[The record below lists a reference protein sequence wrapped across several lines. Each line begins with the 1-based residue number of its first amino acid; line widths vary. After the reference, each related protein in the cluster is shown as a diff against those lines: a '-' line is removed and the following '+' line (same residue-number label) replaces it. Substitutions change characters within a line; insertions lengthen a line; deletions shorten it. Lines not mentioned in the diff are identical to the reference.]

1 MLVPHCLGIVP
12 IEWTANLD
20 KDIIFG
26 MSFTLKNATVI
37 GSEFALS
44 FADGFEAFLLL
55 PLLRRACPCAA
66 CQGEPD
72 AMGRVLRPHVEY
84 MPNAFE
90 LLKFE
95 TVGGY
100 GIQLFWGDG
109 HSTGIY
115 GYSYLQKL
123 SELSLL

>member
-1 MLVPHCLGIVP
+1 MAIVL
-12 IEWTANLD
+12 ENLA
-20 KDIIFG
+20 IFG
-26 MSFTLKNATVI
+26 DEL
-37 GSEFALS
+37 ALCFS
-44 FADGFEAFLLL
+44 NGLEAYLAL

-72 AMGRVLRPHVEY
+72 AMGRVVRPKVEFGLG
-84 MPNAFE
+84 AFE

-100 GIQLFWGDG
+100 AIQLFWGDG

-115 GYSYLQKL
+115 SYNYLQKL
-123 SELSLL
+123 SELPTH